1 MLTINDIFGFMYI
14 NGKCPHY
21 VQNCQFCEKYNFC
34 WYDSLR
40 IAKDY
45 IEREGTI

>member
-1 MLTINDIFGFMYI
+1 MITINDLLAIMYI
-14 NGKCPHY
+14 NAKCPH

-34 WYDSLR
+34 WYDSLN
-40 IAKDY
+40 IAMDY